1 MSKREEK
8 ISAFLDNAI
17 HQDELMSFSLSAESE
32 DAKTAQRYQMIGD
45 SMRGELGNASFIDI
59 SDAVREALAEEN
71 MTDART
77 AVAERLRP
85 ATNNRPASAVLSWDL
100 SAWFKP
106 VAGMA
111 VAVLVAVVMV
121 MTLSGQEN
129 ASLTPLATNS
139 DNQPVTQSTAVAG
152 ISQKP
157 SEAVNLSSTLADK
170 KATDID
176 PYINQ
181 HLEYATQDALQGRL
195 PYIRAVNYEAGK

>member
-1 MSKREEK
+1 
-8 ISAFLDNAI
+8 
-17 HQDELMSFSLSAESE
+17 MSFSLSAESE

-45 SMRGELGNASFIDI
+45 SLRGELGNASFLDI
-59 SDAVREALAEEN
+59 SDAVRKALAEEN
-71 MTDART
+71 IADART

-111 VAVLVAVVMV
+111 VAVMVAVVMV

-139 DNQPVTQSTAVAG
+139 DSHSQPVTQSTAVAG
-152 ISQKP
+152 ISQKS